1 MGVVVTPVQPVFSET
16 SPVQW
21 KTHPTCRPAFFR
33 LFILQLV
40 PRVTIVETD
49 SQATIIETDSQ
60 ATIVETD
67 SQATIVETESQASIV
82 ETGSQ
87 LRPETI
93 LNFVFVF
100 SVYLVPLVSFKTDQK
115 VTFFFLQATSIPHPQ
130 TEQCQSTS
138 RANCSS
144 LLDLIIHVHL
154 YCVMIS
160 S

>member
-21 KTHPTCRPAFFR
+21 ETHPTCRPAFFR

-49 SQATIIETDSQ
+49 SQV
-60 ATIVETD
+60 TIVETD
-67 SQATIVETESQASIV
+67 SQASIV

>member
-49 SQATIIETDSQ
+49 SQATIVETDSQ

-67 SQATIVETESQASIV
+67 SQASIV

-154 YCVMIS
+154 YCVLIS

>member
-33 LFILQLV
+33 LFIQQLV
-40 PRVTIVETD
+40 PRVTIV
-49 SQATIIETDSQ
+49 ETDSQ

-67 SQATIVETESQASIV
+67 SQATIVETDSQVTIVETDSQVTIVETDSQATIVETDSQATIVETDSQASIV

-115 VTFFFLQATSIPHPQ
+115 VTFFFLAGNFYPPPS
-130 TEQCQSTS
+130 
-138 RANCSS
+138 N
-144 LLDLIIHVHL
+144 
-154 YCVMIS
+154 
-160 S
+160 